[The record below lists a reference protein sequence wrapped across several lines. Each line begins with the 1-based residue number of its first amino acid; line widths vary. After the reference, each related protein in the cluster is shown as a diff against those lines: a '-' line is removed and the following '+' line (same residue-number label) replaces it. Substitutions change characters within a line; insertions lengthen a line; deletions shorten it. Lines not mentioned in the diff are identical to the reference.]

1 MANDIEVDTDTM
13 TVVLLT
19 NVSHGSLVLLGD
31 GSFTYTPDP
40 DFNGEDSFEYRLI
53 TSPATQDAW
62 TDDAIVTITVN
73 PVNDAPVADDQD
85 VTTVEDTAKAITLTG
100 SEIDGDTLTFSI
112 VDEPLHGD
120 VVLAGSVATYTPDP
134 DFTGEDSFTFTANDG
149 TVDSD
154 MAVVDITV
162 TPVNDVPV
170 AVDDGYTT
178 NEDEVLT
185 VFVAEGLLANYSD
198 VDGHTIT
205 VDSYTVAP
213 QHGTIILNADGSFT
227 YTPDDNFFGTDS
239 FVYKII
245 DGNPFSSDEATV
257 TITVNPVNDWVVAN
271 DDEYET
277 MAGVLLIVAAPG
289 ILENDVLLDPD
300 EEVTMQILDATYNG
314 SLGMNSDGSFTYMPD
329 AGFFGVDTFEYQ
341 LNSTTM
347 LQGEFSDTAIV
358 TIKVTAMQIFLPLI
372 LR

>member
-1 MANDIEVDTDTM
+1 
-13 TVVLLT
+13 
-19 NVSHGSLVLLGD
+19 
-31 GSFTYTPDP
+31 
-40 DFNGEDSFEYRLI
+40 
-53 TSPATQDAW
+53 
-62 TDDAIVTITVN
+62 
-73 PVNDAPVADDQD
+73 
-85 VTTVEDTAKAITLTG
+85 
-100 SEIDGDTLTFSI
+100 
-112 VDEPLHGD
+112 
-120 VVLAGSVATYTPDP
+120 
-134 DFTGEDSFTFTANDG
+134 
-149 TVDSD
+149 
-154 MAVVDITV
+154 
-162 TPVNDVPV
+162 
-170 AVDDGYTT
+170 
-178 NEDEVLT
+178 
-185 VFVAEGLLANYSD
+185 VAEGLLANDSD
-198 VDGHTIT
+198 VDGDTIT
-205 VDSYTVAP
+205 VDSYTLAP

-300 EEVTMQILDATYNG
+300 EEVTIQILEATYNG